1 ITVSF
6 VASYI
11 IGFEDIPSMEEDE
24 KKSKVTEQN
33 TDHALNTGIKIG
45 SPVEGRTI
53 PLKEVNDQTFS
64 NELMGKGVA
73 VVPEKGEIT
82 APCDAKIDVFF
93 ETGHAIGLN
102 TAKGVALLI
111 HVGLDTGRFGWK
123 CFNQSSDVGA
133 KVKTVKDYIKI
144 E

>member
-1 ITVSF
+1 FIKIPQYIKDDRAISLIYIIIKVLVTIVDSF
-6 VASYI
+6 IASYN
-11 IGFEDIPSMEEDE
+11 IGFEDIPSMEEEE

-93 ETGHAIGLN
+93 ETGHAIGLK
-102 TAKGVALLI
+102 TETGV
-111 HVGLDTGRFGWK
+111 
-123 CFNQSSDVGA
+123 
-133 KVKTVKDYIKI
+133 